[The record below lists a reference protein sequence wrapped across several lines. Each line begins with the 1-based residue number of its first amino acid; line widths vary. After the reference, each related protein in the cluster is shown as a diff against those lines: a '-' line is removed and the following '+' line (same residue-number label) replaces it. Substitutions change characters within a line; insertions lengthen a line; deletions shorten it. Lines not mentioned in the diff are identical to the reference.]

1 MIAFLFV
8 SFVASFQ
15 ALLGGVAIAA
25 AGDGLDV
32 VCTLP
37 YLGSIAGKVAPEA
50 EITVLARPSEDP
62 HFLSPTPA
70 LMAKVQQADLYVE
83 NGLSLELWSGKLL
96 DSAGNPKIRPGQAG
110 YVIAS
115 QNVPRLE
122 VPTAITRAQGDL
134 HPEGN
139 PHVWLDPL
147 NAPIFA
153 DNIAAGLGRVDPANA
168 AAYTANA
175 KAFRKEIYERTF
187 GADLV
192 GFMGGEL
199 LERLAR
205 AHTLDGFLAQKGLT
219 ARLGGWL
226 ATAAPLHG
234 EPVVWYHQNM
244 AYFDDRFGLEVVG
257 HIEDRPGIAPSAA
270 HRAELAAAMKQ
281 NGAKVIGVTNYYDDR
296 LAKVLA
302 SETGARVATIPG
314 DVGADPTATDYVAF
328 IDAMIRLVRP

>member
-1 MIAFLFV
+1 MIALFA
-8 SFVASFQ
+8 FVLSVPAF
-15 ALLGGVAIAA
+15 A
-25 AGDGLDV
+25 LDV

-37 YLGSIAGKVAPEA
+37 YLGSITKELAPSA
-50 EITVLARPSEDP
+50 EITVLARGSEDP

-96 DSAGNPKIRPGQAG
+96 DSAGNPKVRPGQTGHVVAT
-110 YVIAS
+110 V
-115 QNVPRLE
+115 NVPRLE
-122 VPTAITRAQGDL
+122 VPTEITRAKGDL

-147 NAPIFA
+147 NAPIIA

-168 AAYTANA
+168 ATYTANA
-175 KAFRKEIYERTF
+175 KAFRQEVYERTF

-205 AHTLDGFLAQKGLT
+205 AHTLAGFLQQKGLT
-219 ARLGGWL
+219 GRLGGWL
-226 ATAAPLHG
+226 ATGAALSGRPI
-234 EPVVWYHQNM
+234 VFYHQNM
-244 AYFDDRFGLEVVG
+244 SYFVDRFGVDVVG

-270 HRAELAAAMKQ
+270 HRAELAAAMKAK
-281 NGAKVIGVTNYYDDR
+281 GVKVIGVTSYYDDH
-296 LAKVLA
+296 LAVVLGQEAGAKV
-302 SETGARVATIPG
+302 VKIPG
-314 DVGADPTATDYVAF
+314 DVGGDAASTDYLAF
-328 IDAMIRLVRP
+328 VDDLVKLLGS